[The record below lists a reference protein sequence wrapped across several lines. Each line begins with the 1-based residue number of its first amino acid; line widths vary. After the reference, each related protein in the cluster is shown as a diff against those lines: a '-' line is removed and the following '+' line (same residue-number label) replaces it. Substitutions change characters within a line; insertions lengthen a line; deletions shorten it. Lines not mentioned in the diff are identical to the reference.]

1 MPLQVGTSKSPEEIP
16 TVPLV
21 PKGNLRS
28 TGLLLAAA
36 AIVALSGCNGFFVSS
51 NSSSSSGST
60 SSDIV
65 YVANATSETIG
76 AYQVGTGSLTAVSGS
91 PFSLGFVPQA
101 LVVSRA
107 NTFLYVSTPAANTSS
122 TSGGS
127 YAVYGYS
134 IASDGSLTS
143 LGALAAYDLV
153 SMDVSPDG
161 QWLVGLDGVTQV
173 LDIFS
178 INTSTGALTLAGQGQ
193 AAYSYTSGTL
203 TPRMVRFAPSGDY
216 IFAALGSAGDVV
228 FSFDTTNGGCAQT
241 QYLGLASTTTS
252 DNAVAINSTSTT
264 LYIARSGT
272 SGGVGVYAIGTS
284 GALTPVSG
292 SPFAAG
298 NTPYDVSLDPTG
310 AYVYVAN
317 RSDGTIS
324 GYLVGTTTALTAL
337 GTSPYSSGALV
348 TSLALEKSST
358 YLLAGANGSYPDLTM
373 YSFDSTTAGKLDTV
387 ASITSSSTAGLV
399 AIATTH

>member
-1 MPLQVGTSKSPEEIP
+1 MQRALAPS
-16 TVPLV
+16 
-21 PKGNLRS
+21 LRNAS
-28 TGLLLAAA
+28 ILLGSAA
-36 AIVALSGCNGFFVSS
+36 VLLLSGCAGFFVDP
-51 NSSSSSGST
+51 NSGGGGGSST

-65 YVANATSETIG
+65 YAANATTETIS
-76 AYQVGTGSLTAVSGS
+76 AYQVSTGALTAVAGS

-122 TSGGS
+122 TTGGS

-161 QWLVGLDGVTQV
+161 HWLVGLDGVTQV

-178 INTSTGALTLAGQGQ
+178 INTSTGALALAGQGQ

-203 TPRMVRFAPSGDY
+203 TPKMVRFAPSANY
-216 IFAALGSAGDVV
+216 IFAALGSAGEVV
-228 FSFDTTNGGCAQT
+228 FSFNTSTGACGQS
-241 QYLGLASTTTS
+241 QYLGLSSTTSS
-252 DNAVAINSTSTT
+252 DNAIAINSSSTT

-272 SGGVGVYAIGTS
+272 AGGVAVYAIGTN
-284 GALTPVSG
+284 GGLAPVSG

-298 NTPYDVSLDPTG
+298 NTPYAITLDPTG

-317 RSDGTIS
+317 RGDGTLS
-324 GYLVGTTTALTAL
+324 GYLVGATTALTAL
-337 GTSPYSSGALV
+337 GSSPYPSGALV
-348 TSLALEKSST
+348 TSVATDKSST
-358 YLLAGANGSYPDLTM
+358 YLIAGANGSLPDLTM
-373 YSFDSTTAGKLDTV
+373 YSFDATTAGKLDTV
-387 ASITSSSTAGLV
+387 ASVTSPSAAGLV